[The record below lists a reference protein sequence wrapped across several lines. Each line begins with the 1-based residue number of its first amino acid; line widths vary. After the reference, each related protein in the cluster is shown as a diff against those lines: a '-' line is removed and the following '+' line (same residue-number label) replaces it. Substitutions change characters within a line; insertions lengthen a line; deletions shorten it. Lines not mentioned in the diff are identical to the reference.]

1 MSENATPV
9 ALVAEKQRK
18 GFRAMPRRVAH
29 AIHAAGGR
37 ATAARYGSDY
47 MRALGAKGG
56 ARPKRRAVET
66 PTQSANLSQR

>member
-9 ALVAEKQRK
+9 AVEKQRK
-18 GFRAMPRRVAH
+18 GFRAMPRRMAH

-37 ATAARYGSDY
+37 ATAARYGHDY

-66 PTQSANLSQR
+66 PVQPANLSQR